1 MRLMLV
7 QRYVADKRVDEA
19 QARVALQGF
28 LDGLG
33 GTLDQLKKAME
44 SEEYDLLVR
53 LSGSLRS
60 RAAEHCVTEIADA
73 AAAMEMAAE
82 AKSDVACSVH
92 FDALARNA
100 ADIRQ
105 ND

>member
-53 LSGSLRS
+53 LSGVLRS
-60 RAAEHCVTEIADA
+60 QAAEHCVTEIADA
-73 AAAMEMAAE
+73 AAALEMAAE
-82 AKSDVACSVH
+82 AKSGVACSVH